1 MNDDIENLSEL
12 RVLIVDDSVDA
23 ATSLSYLL
31 QMIGCKTA
39 VAFGGEMGIRV
50 AELFQPA
57 LVFLDLNMPGHDGC
71 EVLARARKL
80 QGRITHALF
89 VCLTATG
96 SLEDEER
103 CLVAGFDH
111 FIRKPLEPAVLS
123 DLLLKARARQASVAA
138 GWWSSDFMPE
148 QPPAQ
153 LSDGDPDTS
162 RPDERPC

>member
-50 AELFQPA
+50 GELFQPA

-80 QGRITHALF
+80 QGRITQALF

-103 CLVAGFDH
+103 CLAAGFDH
-111 FIRKPLEPAVLS
+111 FIRKPLEPGVLS
-123 DLLLKARARQASVAA
+123 DLLLQARSRQASVTA
-138 GWWSSDFMPE
+138 GWWTSDLTPL
-148 QPPAQ
+148 QPSTPGEDDA
-153 LSDGDPDTS
+153 DAS
-162 RPDERPC
+162 RPGELC

>member
-1 MNDDIENLSEL
+1 VKDDIENLSEL

-39 VAFGGEMGIRV
+39 VAFGGEMGVRV

-80 QGRITHALF
+80 QGRIAHAIF
-89 VCLTATG
+89 VCLTGTG
-96 SLEDEER
+96 NLEDEQR
-103 CLVAGFDH
+103 CLAAGFDH
-111 FIRKPLEPAVLS
+111 FIRKPLEPAALS
-123 DLLLKARARQASVAA
+123 ELLLKARARQASVAA
-138 GWWSSDFMPE
+138 GWWPGE
-148 QPPAQ
+148 AQ
-153 LSDGDPDTS
+153 LTPPSPLPEGETDS
-162 RPDERPC
+162 